1 VPKAN
6 APRDAE
12 LELIPVARLEEALAA
27 I

>member
-6 APRDAE
+6 VSRE
-12 LELIPVARLEEALAA
+12 SGMELIPVARLEEALAA